1 MGPDYMK
8 QRGNTREVHPR
19 TKGRLKTVIEHKEV
33 QMALDQRGY
42 TAGRRMTKALE
53 RVWSTCL
60 RAKWIEAKLRDV

>member
-8 QRGNTREVHPR
+8 QRGNTREVHQR
-19 TKGRLKTVIEHKEV
+19 TKGRPKTVIEHKEV